1 MNTTLNQVEWCLK
14 EYPLTRSSDMELI
27 YTFLRKYYGA
37 TDTTTLHDI
46 LKRINNKGIPSFES
60 ITRARRKLQEGGKY
74 TATMDVARARK
85 QLEKDYK
92 TQMTIY

>member
-60 ITRARRKLQEGGKY
+60 ITRARRKVQEAGKY
-74 TATMDVARARK
+74 PAKKQITEERK
-85 QLEKDYK
+85 RLEGQFIK
-92 TQMTIY
+92 QMTL